1 MSANDKDDFVRTE
14 IDWIG
19 VPLRERKPLLGICLG
34 AQMLT
39 VNLGAKVGFHPE
51 ELVEIGYYPLLPT
64 EAGKALGQFPDH
76 VYEWHKEGF
85 ELPSGARL
93 VASSRGAFPNQAFI
107 YGPAAV
113 GVQFH
118 PEITY
123 AQVHRWTGHNP
134 RRLAMKGAC
143 SRQQHIEGHVTHAPK
158 VQAWLDRFLSRWILG
173 GLVEPASAPP

>member
-1 MSANDKDDFVRTE
+1 MSANDKDDFVRSE

-19 VPLRERKPLLGICLG
+19 VPLRERKPFLGICLG

-39 VNLGAKVGFHPE
+39 VKLGGKVGFHPE
-51 ELVEIGYYPLLPT
+51 ELVEIGYYPLLAT
-64 EAGKALGQFPDH
+64 EQGKALGQFPDH

-85 ELPSGARL
+85 GLPSGARL
-93 VASSRGAFPNQAFI
+93 LATSAGAFPNQAFR

-134 RRLAMKGAC
+134 QRLVMKGAC
-143 SRQQHIEGHVTHAPK
+143 PRQQHIDGHVTHAPK
-158 VQAWLDRFLSRWILG
+158 VQAWLDGFLRRWILG
-173 GLVEPASAPP
+173 ELGAAAAA